1 VTSILEALDVV
12 SILERFSSVLT
23 IDFVSIFGTEGFSSV
38 LTLDIVSV
46 FGIMDVK

>member
-1 VTSILEALDVV
+1 LMSQRAQY
-12 SILERFSSVLT
+12 T